1 MSAQHILVIE
11 DNHDLRVLYREHLE
25 HIGCSVITLTNGL
38 DALNLLKSGFRPDL
52 IFLDINLP
60 LMNGIEFLNEIR
72 TINSF
77 FEIPVVLV
85 TGQMASQE
93 IKKVHKVLEKPVD
106 WHDIEMITREY
117 C

>member
-1 MSAQHILVIE
+1 MSAEHILVIE

-25 HIGCSVITLTNGL
+25 QSGHSVITLTNGL
-38 DALNLLKSGFRPDL
+38 DALNLLKSGFRPQL

-60 LMNGIEFLNEIR
+60 LMNGFEFLKEIE
-72 TINSF
+72 TVNSF

-85 TGQMASQE
+85 TGQMATQE
-93 IKKVHKVLEKPVD
+93 IKNAHTVLEKPVD
-106 WHDIEMITREY
+106 WQRIDSIMKEY